1 MWSLTGTQ
9 LEAQVFFA
17 TDLTFFIILLYV
29 PGGGINSGLP
39 KRLCL
44 SFKCFIVTV
53 GCQLL
58 GQQTI
63 TIFNCR

>member
-1 MWSLTGTQ
+1 MWSLTGTGFNQ
-9 LEAQVFFA
+9 LEAQVFFV

-29 PGGGINSGLP
+29 PGGGINSGLL

-58 GQQTI
+58 GSR
-63 TIFNCR
+63 NYNYL